1 MAEDCIP
8 MIEYSSAHS
17 SPGQTLHVP
26 RTGWA
31 GARASNGD
39 SGVHSFNN
47 SYECEAEV
55 SAENFTHGRN
65 IHAAHR

>member
-1 MAEDCIP
+1 

-26 RTGWA
+26 RAGWA
-31 GARASNGD
+31 GTRASNGD

-47 SYECEAEV
+47 SYEYEAGGPGDIEV
-55 SAENFTHGRN
+55 IPENFTHARN